1 MGAGS
6 IVLTRAAVFSGLITT
21 TTALLLA
28 QQSDSSQAQA
38 FVVADEK
45 AAVAPTGEPA
55 KSKRAQQ
62 PPALTRNPDLDP
74 AEELARPAKPPSDA
88 KPGRLVVACRGAFAK
103 DSNHLKLAMTY
114 DTKNVEFSEV
124 DAGAGKT
131 MASIIYPKEPKHR
144 LEIWWSNVDKRKDTY
159 LIAIN
164 SASTWTGPHGL
175 RLGLSLADLEKL
187 NRKPFKLRG
196 FDKDKVAAVT
206 DWDGGTFAALPGGCK
221 AGVLLRA
228 EAKAAIEVIAALPGD
243 HEFSSTD
250 PALRATRPAVT
261 EILIGY

>member
-1 MGAGS
+1 
-6 IVLTRAAVFSGLITT
+6 
-21 TTALLLA
+21 
-28 QQSDSSQAQA
+28 
-38 FVVADEK
+38 
-45 AAVAPTGEPA
+45 
-55 KSKRAQQ
+55 
-62 PPALTRNPDLDP
+62 
-74 AEELARPAKPPSDA
+74 
-88 KPGRLVVACRGAFAK
+88 
-103 DSNHLKLAMTY
+103 MTY
-114 DTKNVEFSEV
+114 DPKNVEFSEV
-124 DAGAGKT
+124 EAGSGKT

-164 SASTWTGPHGL
+164 GASTWTGPQGL

-187 NRKPFKLRG
+187 NRKPFKLKG

-206 DWDGGTFAALPGGCK
+206 DWDGGTLAALPGGCK
-221 AGVLLRA
+221 AGVFLRA

>member
-6 IVLTRAAVFSGLITT
+6 IMLTRAAVFAGLVTT
-21 TTALLLA
+21 TTVLLLA
-28 QQSDSSQAQA
+28 QQSDSSAAQPS
-38 FVVADEK
+38 VTADEK
-45 AAVAPTGEPA
+45 AAVPPTAKPA

-62 PPALTRNPDLDP
+62 TPGLTRNPDLDP
-74 AEELARPAKPPSDA
+74 AEELARPAKPPSA

-103 DSNHLKLAMTY
+103 DLNHLKLAMTY
-114 DTKNVEFSEV
+114 DPKNVEFSEV
-124 DAGAGKT
+124 EAGSGKT

-164 SASTWTGPHGL
+164 GASTWTGPQGL

-187 NRKPFKLRG
+187 NRKPFKLKG

-206 DWDGGTFAALPGGCK
+206 DWDGGTLAALPGGCK
-221 AGVLLRA
+221 AGVFLRA